1 MADENVK
8 NETPVVSNAAGQ
20 EFTVVN
26 EQGTTRSFSKN
37 NGRGGR
43 EGDRKRGR
51 GGRRDEPSAPKE
63 FEEVTVSI
71 DRVAR
76 VVKGGRR
83 FRFKALVA
91 VGDGKNRVGVGVAKG
106 QDVTAAVNKATD
118 RAKKNIVTINLEN
131 TTIPHEV
138 EAKETGAV
146 VLIKP
151 APEGFGIV
159 AGGVVRTILGLTGIK
174 NVSSKSLGSTNKVN
188 ISYATIK
195 ALASLKPKSEWV
207 TRKDKPADK
216 KTEKTD
222 NAEAKGAK

>member
-1 MADENVK
+1 MADEN
-8 NETPVVSNAAGQ
+8 NEQAVAPKTADGQ

-26 EQGTTRSFSKN
+26 EQGTTRAFRS
-37 NGRGGR
+37 GRGGER
-43 EGDRKRGR
+43 GNDRRRGR
-51 GGRRDEPSAPKE
+51 GRRDEPQAPKE

-91 VGDGKNRVGVGVAKG
+91 IGDGKNRVGVGVAKG
-106 QDVTAAVNKATD
+106 QDVTAAVNKATN
-118 RAKKNIVTINLEN
+118 RAKKNLITINLEN

-138 EAKETGAV
+138 MAKETGAV

-188 ISYATIK
+188 IAYATVK
-195 ALASLKPKSEWV
+195 GLQSLQPKSKWT
-207 TRKDKPADK
+207 TRKGKSEQSEKSEKAK
-216 KTEKTD
+216 KTEGTK
-222 NAEAKGAK
+222 

>member
-8 NETPVVSNAAGQ
+8 TEAAPKTADG

-26 EQGTTRSFSKN
+26 EQGTTRAFRGGRD
-37 NGRGGR
+37 GRGGPR
-43 EGDRKRGR
+43 QRGR
-51 GGRRDEPSAPKE
+51 GRRDEPQAPKE
-63 FEEVTVSI
+63 FEEITVSI

-91 VGDGKNRVGVGVAKG
+91 VGDGKNRIGVGVAKG
-106 QDVTAAVNKATD
+106 QDVTSAVNKATN
-118 RAKKNIVTINLEN
+118 RAKKNVVTINLEN
-131 TTIPHEV
+131 TTIPHIV

-159 AGGVVRTILGLTGIK
+159 AGGVVRTLLGLTGIK

-188 ISYATIK
+188 IAYATVK
-195 ALASLKPKSEWV
+195 ALQGLEPKSSWV
-207 TRKDKPADK
+207 TRKNAPANK
-216 KTEKTD
+216 E
-222 NAEAKGAK
+222 KGAK

>member
-1 MADENVK
+1 MADEANK
-8 NETPVVSNAAGQ
+8 EQAAEQ
-20 EFTVVN
+20 SAAPEFTVVN
-26 EQGTTRSFSKN
+26 EQGTTRSFNKN
-37 NGRGGR
+37 SGRDGR
-43 EGDRKRGR
+43 NDRGR
-51 GGRRDEPSAPKE
+51 QRGRGRRDEPQAPKE

-188 ISYATIK
+188 IAYATIK
-195 ALASLKPKSEWV
+195 GLASLQPKSEWI
-207 TRKDKPADK
+207 TRKD
-216 KTEKTD
+216 
-222 NAEAKGAK
+222 AK

>member
-1 MADENVK
+1 MADVNNEQVAENK
-8 NETPVVSNAAGQ
+8 ANVSTDNIQ
-20 EFTVVN
+20 SEFTVVN
-26 EQGTTRSFSKN
+26 EQGTTRAFSKD
-37 NGRGGR
+37 G
-43 EGDRKRGR
+43 ERGR
-51 GGRRDEPSAPKE
+51 GGRGGRDNRGRGRRDEAQAPKE
-63 FEEVTVSI
+63 FEEVTVAI

-118 RAKKNIVTINLEN
+118 RAKKNIIKINLEK

-138 EAKETGAV
+138 MAKETGAV
-146 VLIKP
+146 VLMKP

-188 ISYATIK
+188 IAYATIK
-195 ALASLKPKSEWV
+195 GLASLQPKSEWI
-207 TRKDKPADK
+207 TRKDTK
-216 KTEKTD
+216 
-222 NAEAKGAK
+222 

>member
-1 MADENVK
+1 MENENK
-8 NETPVVSNAAGQ
+8 TNEQVENKKETLAS

-26 EQGTTRSFSKN
+26 EQGTTRSFKA
-37 NGRGGR
+37 GGPGSR
-43 EGDRKRGR
+43 DARGR
-51 GGRRDEPSAPKE
+51 GRGRGRRDEPQAPKE
-63 FEEVTVSI
+63 FEEITVAI

-106 QDVTAAVNKATD
+106 QDVTAAVSKATD

-188 ISYATIK
+188 IAYATVK
-195 ALASLKPKSEWV
+195 GLASLKPKSEWI
-207 TRKDKPADK
+207 TRKQEEKAEK
-216 KTEKTD
+216 VEKT
-222 NAEAKGAK
+222 AAKSKKGTK

>member
-1 MADENVK
+1 MADENV
-8 NETPVVSNAAGQ
+8 NSEVQETKKSTAPES

-26 EQGTTRSFSKN
+26 EHGTTRSFNKHGGRDGRD
-37 NGRGGR
+37 GRGGR
-43 EGDRKRGR
+43 GRGR
-51 GGRRDEPSAPKE
+51 GRRDEPQVPKE
-63 FEEVTVSI
+63 FEEVTVAI

-106 QDVTAAVNKATD
+106 QDVTTAVSKATD

-188 ISYATIK
+188 IAYATIK
-195 ALASLKPKSEWV
+195 GLASLQPKSEWI
-207 TRKDKPADK
+207 TRKDLPAK
-216 KTEKTD
+216 AEKVS
-222 NAEAKGAK
+222 EKGTK